1 MMTQEQCTHRN
12 NVQSSEKPQVYKVG
26 IYGWRKRC
34 LYFFVLLLMILILI
48 NLALT
53 IWILKVMNFTIK
65 FSDDSAVVGCI
76 RDGEEGQYR
85 TLVDN
90 FVEWS
95 EQNHLRLNVSKTR
108 EMVIDFRRKK
118 KTPSQPLKI
127 KGEVV
132 EEVEDY
138 KYLGVVIGNR
148 LDWASNTDAVCKK
161 GMSRLYFLR
170 KLRSFNV
177 CSRMLETFYHSVVA
191 GAIFFA
197 AVCWGSSI
205 RASDSNRLDKIIRK
219 ASSVLGQKLESLE
232 TVVERRTRKK
242 LLSSMDST
250 QHPLH
255 HTVDRQ
261 RSTFSHRLLQLRCR
275 RDRYRKSFLPHAITL
290 YNNS

>member
-1 MMTQEQCTHRN
+1 
-12 NVQSSEKPQVYKVG
+12 
-26 IYGWRKRC
+26 
-34 LYFFVLLLMILILI
+34 
-48 NLALT
+48 
-53 IWILKVMNFTIK
+53 
-65 FSDDSAVVGCI
+65 
-76 RDGEEGQYR
+76 
-85 TLVDN
+85 
-90 FVEWS
+90 
-95 EQNHLRLNVSKTR
+95 
-108 EMVIDFRRKK
+108 MVIDFRRKK

-132 EEVEDY
+132 EEVDDY

-170 KLRSFNV
+170 KLGSFNV
-177 CSRMLETFYHSVVA
+177 CSKMLETFYHSVVA

-219 ASSVLGQKLESLE
+219 AGSVLGQKLESLE
-232 TVVERRTRKK
+232 TMVERRTRKK
-242 LLSSMDST
+242 LLSIMDNI

-275 RDRYRKSFLPHAITL
+275 RNRYRKSFLPHAITL
-290 YNNS
+290 YNNRAVEGETDPGMKTESCGHTEVDISKGRPSNSREPLLHMCSHTYTDVTLQNTQKRDRLDSLSEPQEDTKTAGYCQNTSLTDELNVYMRIHTHTHTVC

>member
-1 MMTQEQCTHRN
+1 LTDRPQFVRLGSVLSDVVVSDVGAPQGTVLSPFLFTLYTTDFQYN
-12 NVQSSEKPQVYKVG
+12 SESCHLQ
-26 IYGWRKRC
+26 
-34 LYFFVLLLMILILI
+34 
-48 NLALT
+48 
-53 IWILKVMNFTIK
+53 K

-76 RDGEEGQYR
+76 GDGGEGEYR
-85 TLVDN
+85 TLVDG

-95 EQNHLRLNVSKTR
+95 EQNHLRLNISKTR

-118 KTPSQPLKI
+118 IPSRPLKV

-177 CSRMLETFYHSVVA
+177 CSKMLETFYHSVVA

-219 ASSVLGQKLESLE
+219 AGSVLGLRLESLE
-232 TVVERRTRKK
+232 TVVERRTLKK
-242 LLSSMDST
+242 VLSIMDNK

-255 HTVDRQ
+255 HIVDRQ

-275 RDRYRKSFLPHAITL
+275 RDRYRKSFLPHAISL
-290 YNNS
+290 YNKS